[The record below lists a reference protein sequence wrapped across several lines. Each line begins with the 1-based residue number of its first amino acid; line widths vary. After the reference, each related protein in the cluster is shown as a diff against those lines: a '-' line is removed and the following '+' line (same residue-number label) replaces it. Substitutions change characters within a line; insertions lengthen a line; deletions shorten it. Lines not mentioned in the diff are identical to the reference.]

1 MKFKHAMIVSA
12 LFCAGAVQGQG
23 WAPQKNVEIVA
34 PVPPGGTIDKF
45 ARSLERA
52 LIAGKLVTASMT
64 IVNKPGGGNQIA
76 YAYVSQHAA
85 DPHYLL
91 ISTTTLLTSHITG
104 ASKLT
109 YTDFTPI
116 ASMFID
122 NIAFAVNS
130 ASAIRDGKDLVAR
143 MRTDPQ
149 SMTIGFSPTLGAHH
163 HIISGLFM
171 KAIGASPRDLK
182 PVAFKGSAQALTA
195 LLGNHI
201 ELVSTGAGN
210 ASIHVASGKLRVV
223 GVAAPQRLPGSMSG
237 VPTWREQGIDLVY
250 GSWRTIAAPKGITGE
265 QAEFWANALR
275 KVSETAEWKADLE
288 RNYWSEF
295 FATGAQLRANLE
307 REYAAMKAVLVELG
321 YAKP

>member
-1 MKFKHAMIVSA
+1 MKYQRMMIVA
-12 LFCAGAVQGQG
+12 GLFCAGAAQAQA

-34 PVPPGGTIDKF
+34 PTPPGGTIDKF
-45 ARSLERA
+45 ARSIERT
-52 LIAGKLVTASMT
+52 LITGKLVTTSVT
-64 IVNKPGGGNQIA
+64 IVHKPGGGNQIG

-91 ISTTTLLTSHITG
+91 IGTTTLLTSHITG

-116 ASMFID
+116 ASLFND

-130 ASAIRDGKDLVAR
+130 ASAVRDGKDLVAR
-143 MRTDPQ
+143 MRADPQ
-149 SMTIGFSPTLGAHH
+149 SMAIGFSPSLGAHH
-163 HIISGLFM
+163 HIIAGLFM

-182 PVAFKGSAQALTA
+182 PVAFKGSAEALTA

-223 GVAAPQRLPGSMSG
+223 GVAAPRRLPGSLSG
-237 VPTWREQGIDLVY
+237 VPTWKEQGIDLVY
-250 GSWRTIAAPKGITGE
+250 GSWRTIAAPRGITPE
-265 QAEFWANALR
+265 QAAFWENAFR

-288 RNYWSEF
+288 NNYWSEF
-295 FATGAQLRANLE
+295 FATGAQLRENLE
-307 REYAAMKAVLVELG
+307 REYAAMKGVLVELG
-321 YAKP
+321 YAK

>member
-1 MKFKHAMIVSA
+1 MKYSRMMIVA
-12 LFCAGAVQGQG
+12 GLFCAGAAQAQA

-45 ARSLERA
+45 ARSIERT
-52 LIAGKLVTASMT
+52 LITGKLVTTSVT
-64 IVNKPGGGNQIA
+64 IVHKPGGGNQIG

-91 ISTTTLLTSHITG
+91 IGTTTLLTSHITG

-116 ASMFID
+116 ASLFND

-130 ASAIRDGKDLVAR
+130 ASAVRDGKDLVAR
-143 MRTDPQ
+143 MRADPQ
-149 SMTIGFSPTLGAHH
+149 SMAIGFSPSLGAHH
-163 HIISGLFM
+163 HIIAGLFM

-182 PVAFKGSAQALTA
+182 PVAFKGSAEALTA

-210 ASIHVASGKLRVV
+210 AGIHVASGKLRVV
-223 GVAAPQRLPGSMSG
+223 GVAAHQRLPGSLSG
-237 VPTWREQGIDLVY
+237 VPTWKEQGIDLVY
-250 GSWRTIAAPKGITGE
+250 GSWRTIAAPRGITPE
-265 QAEFWANALR
+265 QTAFWENAFR
-275 KVSETAEWKADLE
+275 KVSGTAEWKADLE
-288 RNYWSEF
+288 KNYWSEF
-295 FATGAQLRANLE
+295 FATGAQLRENLD
-307 REYAAMKAVLVELG
+307 REYAVMKGVLVELG
-321 YAKP
+321 YARQ

>member
-1 MKFKHAMIVSA
+1 MKFKRVMIA
-12 LFCAGAVQGQG
+12 LALMGAGAVYAQG

-34 PVPPGGTIDKF
+34 PTPPGGTIDKF
-45 ARSLERA
+45 ARSIERT
-52 LIAGKLVTASMT
+52 LIAAKLVTTSMT

-91 ISTTTLLTSHITG
+91 IGTTTLLTSHITG

-116 ASMFID
+116 ASLFND
-122 NIAFAVNS
+122 NIAFVVNS
-130 ASAIRDGKDLVAR
+130 ASVIREGKDLVAR

-149 SMTIGFSPTLGAHH
+149 SLTLGFSPTLGAHH
-163 HIISGLFM
+163 HIIAGLFM

-182 PVAFKGSAQALTA
+182 PVAFKGSAEALTA

-201 ELVSTGAGN
+201 EVVSTGAGN

-223 GVAAPQRLPGSMSG
+223 GVAAPQRLPGSLSG
-237 VPTWREQGIDLVY
+237 VPTWKEQGIDLVY
-250 GSWRTIAAPKGITGE
+250 GSWRTIAAPKGITRE
-265 QAEFWANALR
+265 QAEFWEKALR
-275 KVSETAEWKADLE
+275 RVSESAEWKADLE
-288 RNYWSEF
+288 KNYWSEF

-307 REYAAMKAVLVELG
+307 REYAAMKSILVELG

>member
-1 MKFKHAMIVSA
+1 MNFKRVMIVLA
-12 LFCAGAVQGQG
+12 LFCSGAAHAQS

-34 PVPPGGTIDKF
+34 PVPPGGTVDKF
-45 ARSLERA
+45 ARALERA
-52 LIAGKLVTASMT
+52 LITGKLVTTSVT

-76 YAYVSQHAA
+76 YAYVSQHTA

-116 ASMFID
+116 ASLFND
-122 NIAFAVNS
+122 NIAFAVNA
-130 ASAIRDGKDLVAR
+130 ASPLRSGKDLVAR
-143 MRTDPQ
+143 MRSEPQ

-171 KAIGASPRDLK
+171 RAIGANPRDLK
-182 PVAFKGSAQALTA
+182 PVAFKGSAEALIA
-195 LLGNHI
+195 LMGNHI
-201 ELVSTGAGN
+201 ALVSTGAGN

-223 GVAAPQRLPGSMSG
+223 GVAAHERLPGALAG
-237 VPTWREQGIDLVY
+237 VPTWKEQGIDLVY
-250 GSWRTIAAPKGITGE
+250 GSWRTIAAPRGITRE
-265 QAEFWANALR
+265 QAAFWENALR

-295 FATGAQLRANLE
+295 FATGAQLRQNLD
-307 REYAAMKAVLVELG
+307 REYAAMKSVLVELG

>member
-1 MKFKHAMIVSA
+1 MIVLA
-12 LFCAGAVQGQG
+12 LFGAGAVHAQG

-91 ISTTTLLTSHITG
+91 IGTTTLLTSHITG

-116 ASMFID
+116 ASMFND

-130 ASAIRDGKDLVAR
+130 SSAIRDGKDLVAR

-182 PVAFKGSAQALTA
+182 PVAFKGSSEALTA

-275 KVSETAEWKADLE
+275 KVSETAEWRADLE
-288 RNYWSEF
+288 KNYWSEF
-295 FATGAQLRANLE
+295 FATGAQLRANLD